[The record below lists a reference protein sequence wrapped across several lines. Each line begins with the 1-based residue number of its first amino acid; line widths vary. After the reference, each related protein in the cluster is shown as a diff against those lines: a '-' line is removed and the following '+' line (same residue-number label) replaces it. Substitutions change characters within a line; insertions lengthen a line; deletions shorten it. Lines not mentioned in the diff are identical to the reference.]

1 MKKENPI
8 TVSVDLKVENQ
19 QDAEINSTLY
29 LQKTHIYLETAK
41 IIDVCR
47 EPCWI

>member
-29 LQKTHIYLETAK
+29 LQKTHIFFGNSQNN
-41 IIDVCR
+41 
-47 EPCWI
+47 